1 MKMMMSSGRTPEQGA
16 QLYYKDT
23 PEYSRET
30 SYCFLH
36 PMDCM
41 EIGVE
46 EGDHVLITSTAGG
59 TVFYVR
65 ESPETPEGVVFIPC
79 GPHANFILHE
89 KTHATGAP
97 DFKGMAV
104 EVEPTDR
111 PLESAWDLMEHL
123 GGLRYEI
130 PEGVVLPGALKSAK
144 SPPGFTCTKMSASFA
159 VSDSRIS
166 TTITVRF
173 PLPSSRNA
181 PVEKVE

>member
-46 EGDHVLITSTAGG
+46 EGDHVLIRSTAGE

-79 GPHANFILHE
+79 
-89 KTHATGAP
+89 
-97 DFKGMAV
+97 V
-104 EVEPTDR
+104 
-111 PLESAWDLMEHL
+111 LEQSGEALV
-123 GGLRYEI
+123 GLLVCDELFSY
-130 PEGVVLPGALKSAK
+130 GAL
-144 SPPGFTCTKMSASFA
+144 FA
-159 VSDSRIS
+159 VLVGEYSRALS
-166 TTITVRF
+166 GRYYYLV
-173 PLPSSRNA
+173 S
-181 PVEKVE
+181 VEAVACEFFDRRLDHCSFLLCICFWCVYYRLK